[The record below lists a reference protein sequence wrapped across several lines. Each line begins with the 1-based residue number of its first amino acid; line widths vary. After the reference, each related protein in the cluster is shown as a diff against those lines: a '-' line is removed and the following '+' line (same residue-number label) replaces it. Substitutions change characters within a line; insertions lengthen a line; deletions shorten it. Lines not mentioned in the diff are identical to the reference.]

1 MPNQAKNLSDL
12 SAARWRIA
20 SVLTA
25 AMVCVYF
32 GFIALIAFDRT
43 LLATAVMPGLSL
55 GVLLGV
61 LVIVATWILTWIY
74 VSWANRHYDARIE
87 EIRND

>member
-1 MPNQAKNLSDL
+1 MANQAKHLSDL

-20 SVLTA
+20 SLLTV

-32 GFIALIAFDRT
+32 GFIALIAFDRQ
-43 LLATAVMPGLSL
+43 LLARAVVPGLSL
-55 GVLLGV
+55 GILLGV

-74 VSWANRHYDARIE
+74 VSWANRHYDSRVE
-87 EIRND
+87 EIRK